1 MNLHDIIAG
10 LEHLLEHLR
19 HHAGPAPAPQ
29 APAHVEPVAAG
40 PVQPSA
46 PAAPVAPETAETPA
60 AATPQTGTHNWL
72 TDDIARQAGQQHDV
86 APSAAAAPG
95 WTPSPTMK
103 YADCTGENIPLTPS
117 TTYTITECPASTRV
131 ETNLTSL
138 PCAPYIL
145 TVNGVETRK
154 DPQVGQCTVVA
165 TEPTIT
171 VSVRPIPDGGV
182 VNLILQVQP
191 G

>member
-10 LEHLLEHLR
+10 LEHLLERLR

-29 APAHVEPVAAG
+29 APAHVEPVAAA
-40 PVQPSA
+40 PAQPSA
-46 PAAPVAPETAETPA
+46 PVAPVAPAAPAQPA
-60 AATPQTGTHNWL
+60 APAPSV
-72 TDDIARQAGQQHDV
+72 TDLLFGGGGGQGGV
-86 APSAAAAPG
+86 APAAPPAAGPG
-95 WTPSPTMK
+95 WSPSPTMK
-103 YADCTGENIPLTPS
+103 YAACTGENIPLNPS
-117 TTYTITECPASTRV
+117 TTYTITDCPAATRV

-138 PCAPYIL
+138 ACDPYIL
-145 TVNGVETRK
+145 TVNGAETRK